1 MIAYVKGILDSIE
14 ADAVLVDVNGVGFR
28 VYTPISEQLLRVGV
42 GSEIKLHTYMNV
54 REDAMIL
61 YGFLDTDTLDLFEK
75 LISVNGVGPKMA
87 LQVLSSVT
95 ATELILAIARDDKKV
110 LTGISGIGAKTAA
123 RIILDLKDKVNA
135 DSITSESG
143 VNEVPAAVVSKEN
156 SAAMDA
162 IMALCSLGYSRSEA
176 EKAVASVGST
186 DGLTTEDIL
195 RLSLKMLY

>member
-14 ADAVLVDVNGVGFR
+14 TDAVLVDVNGVGFR
-28 VYTPISEQLLRVGV
+28 VYTPINEQLLKVGV
-42 GSEIKLHTYMNV
+42 GSEVKLHTYMNV

-95 ATELILAIARDDKKV
+95 ATQLILAIARDDKKV

-135 DSITSESG
+135 DSITSDTGTDEMTVTV
-143 VNEVPAAVVSKEN
+143 VNKEN
-156 SAAMDA
+156 GAAMDA
-162 IMALCSLGYSRSEA
+162 VMALCSLGYSRSEA
-176 EKAVASVGST
+176 EKAVASVGPT

>member
-143 VNEVPAAVVSKEN
+143 VDEVPAAMVSKEN

-162 IMALCSLGYSRSEA
+162 IMALCSLGYTRSEA
-176 EKAVASVGST
+176 EKVVASVGPT